1 MAEKTEKKGGQPHV
15 RNMGI
20 MAHIDAGKTTLSE
33 RLLYITGRI
42 HQMGEVHEGQA
53 TMDWMIQEQERGI
66 TITSAVT
73 AFQWGGSE
81 VHLIDTPGHVD
92 FTIEVERSLR
102 VLDGV
107 VTVLDGVAGVEP
119 QTETVWR
126 QADKFKVPRFV
137 FVNKLDRMGASF
149 DRCVESLRDHFG
161 YDRTII
167 PVQIPIGQEADHQGV
182 IDLIAMKAL
191 TWHTDDPIETTTAEI
206 PGHLLADAQAARQ
219 RLIEL
224 LADHDE
230 RIGEAFLEGEEVSNV
245 LILEALR
252 AGTITNRLVPVLCG
266 SALKNKGIPPVL
278 DGIVRYL
285 PSPDDIATY
294 SGFDPKTGE
303 MVERPLGSKGPL
315 CALAYKV
322 MIMEDGRKMT
332 FVRIYS
338 GKLKV
343 GEAVLNIN
351 KKVEEKISRIFVMHA
366 NQRTRVET
374 AEAGTIVGV
383 LGLKDTRTGDTLCDP
398 KEPLSLESI
407 AGKEPVIYQ
416 AVEPMTSAEKDKLD
430 EVLGKLAEEDPTFRT
445 FEDPETGE
453 RVISGMGELHL
464 EIIVDRVKRQFGL
477 ETRVGKPQVVYKETL
492 SGSATEAAVF
502 DRVHEEK
509 RLFGSVKM
517 HVAAAERGAGIRF
530 VAKCTKAP
538 FHLPE
543 WLNVI
548 REGAL
553 EAVKSGPIQGNAMD
567 DVVVT
572 FEDAE
577 FQEGVS
583 VPLAYRIAANE
594 AVRRACEKAGPCQME
609 PIMVVEISVP
619 DEGLGAAI
627 ASVNERKGRVENM
640 SETPQYRLVRAKVPL
655 RAMFGYAK
663 DLRTRTQGRGS
674 FQMKFSHYDI
684 ML

>member
-1 MAEKTEKKGGQPHV
+1 MAEKVDKKSSQAHI

-20 MAHIDAGKTTLSE
+20 MAHIDAGKTTLTE
-33 RLLYITGRI
+33 RLLYLTGRI

-53 TMDWMIQEQERGI
+53 TMDWMVQEQERGI

-73 AFQWGGSE
+73 TFSWANCD

-126 QADKFKVPRFV
+126 QADKFGVPRFV
-137 FVNKLDRMGASF
+137 FVNKLDRMGASYE
-149 DRCVESLRDHFG
+149 RCLQSLRETFG
-161 YDRTII
+161 HDRTIV
-167 PVQIPIGQEADHQGV
+167 PVQIPVGEEGDHVGV
-182 IDLIAMKAL
+182 VDLIGMKAL
-191 TWHTDDPIETTTAEI
+191 RWLTDDPIDTIVEDIPSGLRAAAE
-206 PGHLLADAQAARQ
+206 DARARM
-219 RLIEL
+219 IEL
-224 LADHDE
+224 LADHDA
-230 RIGEAFLEGEEVSNV
+230 RIEEAFLEGLDVPDDV
-245 LILEALR
+245 IIAALR
-252 AGTITNRLVPVLCG
+252 AGTIANRIVPVLCG
-266 SALKNKGIPPVL
+266 SALKNRGIPPVL
-278 DGIVRYL
+278 DAIVRYL
-285 PSPDDIATY
+285 PSPDDMAVY
-294 SGFDPKTGE
+294 SGFDPKTE
-303 MVERPLGSKGPL
+303 EIVERPLGPKGPL

-322 MIMEDGRKMT
+322 MIMEDGRRMT

-343 GEAVLNIN
+343 GESILNVN
-351 KKVEEKISRIFVMHA
+351 KKVEEKPSRIFVMHA
-366 NQRTRVET
+366 NQRTRVES
-374 AEAGTIVGV
+374 ADAGTIVGV
-383 LGLKDTRTGDTLCDP
+383 LGLKETRTGDTICDP
-398 KEPLSLESI
+398 KHPLSLESI

-430 EVLGKLAEEDPTFRT
+430 EVLNKLAEEDPTFRT

-477 ETRVGKPQVVYKETL
+477 ETRVGKPQVVFKETIT
-492 SGSATEAAVF
+492 GTATETALF

-509 RLFGSVKM
+509 RLYGSVRM
-517 HVAAAERGAGIRF
+517 TVAAGERGSGIVFRS
-530 VAKCTKAP
+530 KCTKVP
-538 FHLPE
+538 FNTPE
-543 WLNVI
+543 WLNVV
-548 REGAL
+548 REGAV

-567 DVVVT
+567 DILVT
-572 FEDAE
+572 FEDADYI
-577 FQEGVS
+577 EGVS

-594 AVRRACEKAGPCQME
+594 AVRRACEKAGPAQME

-640 SETPQYRLVRAKVPL
+640 TETPQYRMVKAKVPL

-663 DLRTRTQGRGS
+663 DLRTRTQGRGT